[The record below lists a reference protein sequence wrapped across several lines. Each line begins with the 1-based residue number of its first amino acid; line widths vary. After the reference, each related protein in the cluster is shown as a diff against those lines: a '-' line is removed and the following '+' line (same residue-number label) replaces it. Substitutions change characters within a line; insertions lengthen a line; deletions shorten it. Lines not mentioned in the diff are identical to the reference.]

1 MGVDARHDHSMR
13 IPRPDLSVVMDT
25 PNACNKCH
33 QDKDA
38 PWALEALRQWGVQ
51 FRDTGNHPAR
61 AFQRIAQGD
70 NRVVPQLAAARER

>member
-13 IPRPDLSVVMDT
+13 IPRPDLSMVMDT

-61 AFQRIAQGD
+61 AFQASHRATIA
-70 NRVVPQLAAARER
+70 